1 MINRVVWENLRHRP
15 IRTALTVAAIA
26 VEVCMIL
33 LLWGLADGLV
43 EDSTRRKKGIGA
55 HILVRPS
62 TSSSPVASGTAGMS
76 AHYVNLIEELPE
88 VEVTV
93 GSTFKMLGDLTT
105 VTGVEW
111 NKFERMAGGIRF
123 PQGRPFEDPFDIVVD
138 ETYAAQKNLALGQT
152 IRTLNRDFRL
162 VGITES
168 GKLSRLFIPLETMQE
183 LMGWEG
189 KLSQIYIRL
198 KDPRQTGQMIQ
209 RLKEMLPKHPVYSME
224 EFISLFEAQTR
235 GMTGEIM
242 GVIVGIAISVGFI
255 VVLLS
260 MYTAV
265 VDRTHE
271 IGILKALGASRG
283 YIIRIFMREALL
295 MTLGG
300 ILVGI
305 GLAYL
310 GKGIV
315 DSRFPLVTI
324 LLLNSHLTWSIA
336 IAVAASFLGALYPTA
351 RAARQDA
358 IDALAYE

>member
-1 MINRVVWENLRHRP
+1 MINRVVWENLQHRP

-55 HILVRPS
+55 HILIRPS

-76 AHYVNLIEELPE
+76 AHHVDLIEELPE

-111 NKFERMAGGIRF
+111 NKFERMAGEIRF
-123 PQGRPFEDPFDIVVD
+123 SQGRPFEDPFDIVVD

-152 IRTLNRDFRL
+152 IQTLNRDFRL

-183 LMGWEG
+183 LMGWDG
-189 KLSQIYIRL
+189 KLSQIYVRL
-198 KDPRQTGQMIQ
+198 KDPQQTDQMIQ
-209 RLKEMLPKHPVYSME
+209 QLKEMLPKHPVYSME

-235 GMTGEIM
+235 GLTGEIM

-265 VDRTHE
+265 VDRTRE

-283 YIIRIFMREALL
+283 YIINIFMREALL

-324 LLLNSHLTWSIA
+324 LLLNSHLIWSMA
-336 IAVAASFLGALYPTA
+336 IAVAASFLGALYPAA
-351 RAARQDA
+351 RAAGQDA

>member
-1 MINRVVWENLRHRP
+1 MLNRVVWENLRHRP
-15 IRTALTVAAIA
+15 IRTALTVAAIG

-55 HILVRPS
+55 HILIRPS

-76 AHYVNLIEELPE
+76 AHYIDLIEALPE
-88 VEVTV
+88 VQVTV

-105 VTGVEW
+105 VTGVKW
-111 NKFERMAGGIRF
+111 DKFEQMAGGIRF
-123 PQGRPFEDPFDIVVD
+123 PQGGPFENPFDIVVD
-138 ETYAAQKNLALGQT
+138 ETYAAQKNLTLGQT
-152 IRTLNRDFRL
+152 IKILNRDFRL

-168 GKLSRLFIPLETMQE
+168 GKLSRLFIPLTTMQE
-183 LMGWEG
+183 LMGWKG
-189 KLSQIYIRL
+189 KLSQIYVRL
-198 KDPRQTGQMIQ
+198 ENPRRTEQMIQ
-209 RLKEMLPKHPVYSME
+209 QLKEMLPKHPVYSME

-242 GVIVGIAISVGFI
+242 SVIVGIAIAVGFI

-265 VDRTHE
+265 VDRTRE

-283 YIIRIFMREALL
+283 YIINIFMREALL
-295 MTLGG
+295 MTLAG
-300 ILVGI
+300 IIVGI

-315 DSRFPLVTI
+315 DNRFPLVTI
-324 LLLNSHLTWSIA
+324 LLLNNHLTWSMA
-336 IAVAASFLGALYPTA
+336 IAVAASLLGALYPTA

>member
-15 IRTALTVAAIA
+15 VRTALTVAAIA
-26 VEVCMIL
+26 LEVCMIL

-43 EDSTRRKKGIGA
+43 EESARRKKGIGA
-55 HILVRPS
+55 HLLIRPS
-62 TSSSPVASGTAGMS
+62 TSDSPLTSGTAGMS
-76 AHYVNLIEELPE
+76 AHYIDLIAALPE

-111 NKFERMAGGIRF
+111 DKFERMAGGIRF
-123 PQGRPFEDPFDIVVD
+123 PQGGPFEDPFDIVVD
-138 ETYAAQKNLALGQT
+138 ETYAAQKNLALGHT

-168 GKLSRLFIPLETMQE
+168 GKLSRLFIPLTTMQE

-198 KDPRQTGQMIQ
+198 KDPQQTGQMIQ

-235 GMTGEIM
+235 GLTGEFM

-265 VDRTHE
+265 VDRTRE

-283 YIIRIFMREALL
+283 YIINIFMREALL

-300 ILVGI
+300 VLVGI

-310 GKGIV
+310 GKGII
-315 DSRFPLVTI
+315 DNRFPLVAI
-324 LLLNSHLTWSIA
+324 LFLNSHLIWSMA

-351 RAARQDA
+351 RAAGQDA